1 MPPSPW
7 PTTCSTTSRTARSSA
22 CSGARCSAA
31 TSTGRSGRVSRAT
44 TRSCS
49 RRSCER
55 RGRRISIR
63 GGETMTISETGTR
76 AAARVQA
83 TPPTMRRR
91 RRWLGA
97 RSLIHPPAVGLALV
111 APATLFVAVFVLA
124 PLVFA
129 VYISLTNWPLIGPY
143 KFVGLSNYANIV
155 QDVAFWQSVGYTLLY
170 TAIVTLPILVV
181 GSLMAVVVRANRR
194 GSTALRTIF
203 FLPFVI
209 GLSTLSFLLVLEAQ
223 PGSGAVNQILAG
235 LHITDGQIAW
245 LVNAPLATGLIC
257 VLVIWAVSG
266 LTMVL
271 LLSGMQSIPRELY
284 ESAEMDGAS
293 WWGREFHVTIPL
305 LRRTIGMSLILS
317 VIGSFLA
324 FSQFYIL
331 TQGGPGRATSP
342 IVLYIY
348 NRAFVQLQVGA
359 ATALSIVLVIVVALI
374 SAGQFWLLRER
385 D

>member
-1 MPPSPW
+1 M
-7 PTTCSTTSRTARSSA
+7 TLSRTDVRTRARERPA
-22 CSGARCSAA
+22 P
-31 TSTGRSGRVSRAT
+31 
-44 TRSCS
+44 
-49 RRSCER
+49 ER
-55 RGRRISIR
+55 RR
-63 GGETMTISETGTR
+63 
-76 AAARVQA
+76 
-83 TPPTMRRR
+83 PNP
-91 RRWLGA
+91 LGP
-97 RSLIHPPAVGLALV
+97 RSLVHPPGTGLALV
-111 APATLFVAVFVLA
+111 TPAVLFVAVFVLA

-143 KFVGLSNYANIV
+143 KFIGLANYAGV
-155 QDVAFWQSVGYTLLY
+155 FQDGAFWHSVAYTLIY

-181 GSLMAVVVRANRR
+181 GYLMAVVVRANRR
-194 GSTALRTIF
+194 GSTLLRTIF
-203 FLPFVI
+203 FLPYVI

-223 PGSGAVNQILAG
+223 PGSGAVNLLLKA
-235 LHITDGQIAW
+235 LHITDGQTAW
-245 LVNAPLATGLIC
+245 LVNGPAATGLIC
-257 VLVIWAVSG
+257 AVVIWAVSG

-271 LLSGMQSIPRELY
+271 LISGMQSIPRELY
-284 ESAEMDGAS
+284 ESAEIDGAS

-331 TQGGPGRATSP
+331 TQGGPGRATTP

-348 NRAFVQLQVGA
+348 DRAFVQLQVGA

>member
-1 MPPSPW
+1 MTLSE
-7 PTTCSTTSRTARSSA
+7 TRSRPR
-22 CSGARCSAA
+22 A
-31 TSTGRSGRVSRAT
+31 TSAEPAGVR
-44 TRSCS
+44 
-49 RRSCER
+49 RRS
-55 RGRRISIR
+55 
-63 GGETMTISETGTR
+63 
-76 AAARVQA
+76 V
-83 TPPTMRRR
+83 
-91 RRWLGA
+91 LGP
-97 RSLIHPPAVGLALV
+97 RSLVHPPAVGLALV
-111 APATLFVAVFVLA
+111 APSVLFVAVFVLA

-143 KFVGLSNYANIV
+143 RFVGLSNYAGIV
-155 QDVAFWQSVGYTLLY
+155 TDTAFWQSVLYTLLY

-181 GSLMAVVVRANRR
+181 GYLMAVVVRANRR
-194 GSTALRTIF
+194 GSTLLRTIF
-203 FLPFVI
+203 FLPYVI

-223 PGSGAVNQILAG
+223 PGSGAVNAILKA
-235 LHITDGQIAW
+235 LHITDGQTAW
-245 LVNAPLATGLIC
+245 LVNGPLATGLIC
-257 VLVIWAVSG
+257 VFVVWAVSG

-271 LLSGMQSIPRELY
+271 LVSGMQSISRDLY

-305 LRRTIGMSLILS
+305 LRRTIAMSLILS

-324 FSQFYIL
+324 FTQFYIL
-331 TQGGPGRATSP
+331 TQGGPGRATTP

-348 NRAFVQLQVGA
+348 QRAFVQLQVGA